1 MNPKLSPRPTP
12 PASKAAPSK
21 PLKFER
27 WTGSS
32 KLEPWTRSYMHD
44 KNPPEVRNALL
55 RCTTS
60 SNQYIKHPSEVA

>member
-21 PLKFER
+21 P
-27 WTGSS
+27 S
-32 KLEPWTRSYMHD
+32 KMEPWTRSYMND

-60 SNQYIKHPSEVA
+60 SNRRIKHPSEVA